1 MTYKEFK
8 TRIEQEI
15 RTILGEEREIKYQ
28 TVHKLNGISYEG
40 LSISDG
46 KQGALPIFPLET
58 CYQEFSKGNICMD
71 EICRMLANWNKD
83 DTSKLDGFVCDILR
97 GTDVRENIYMR
108 VVNYEMNKEW
118 LKDYPYTKKLDLAII
133 YYVEIVSE
141 EHNFY
146 IADINYE
153 LMKRMNLVEEELFN
167 IALKNCQEKQPAVIK
182 SMRDIFPKMLWEIAD
197 VLIEDE
203 EPVSGSDCAMHV
215 LSNTKGSLGAVCM
228 FYDNVSE
235 EFAEQM
241 QDDIYLLP
249 SSINEMILIPSKGL
263 EPESLRNI
271 VVDVNNTVLMEQE
284 ILGGNV
290 YLYERGTKN
299 LGLQMTNM

>member
-118 LKDYPYTKKLDLAII
+118 LKDYPHTKKLDLAII

-146 IADINYE
+146 IANINYE
-153 LMKRMNLVEEELFN
+153 LMKRMNLAEDELFG
-167 IALKNCQEKQPAVIK
+167 IALKNCQEKQPAIIK
-182 SMRDIFPKMLWEIAD
+182 NMRDIFPKMLWDIAD
-197 VLIEDE
+197 IFIEDE
-203 EPVSGSDCAMHV
+203 EPMSGPECMMYI
-215 LSNTKGSLGAVCM
+215 LSNPKGSLGAVCM
-228 FYDNVSE
+228 FYDNVLE

-241 QDDIYLLP
+241 QDDLYLLP
-249 SSINEMILIPSKGL
+249 SSINEVILLPSKGL
-263 EPESLRNI
+263 GPDNLRNI
-271 VVDVNNTVLMEQE
+271 VTDVNNTVLMEQE

-290 YLYERGTKN
+290 YLYERGNKN
-299 LGLQMTNM
+299 LNYI